1 MCLFIEIVSADEELP
16 IVSSEELYALSS
28 ACLKNASSCPS
39 SLGPLPSRSLS
50 MQPKSSSRRTPKDA
64 PSRSLTSSRELAHRG
79 PAEVRKAVRETRSA
93 GSTPAILSNALVP
106 KSVPSK
112 SEDVN
117 VLCQQRCQQ
126 QHQQQQNSNAQR
138 SHEIMP
144 FHYAI
149 GRNICLSSD
158 KTIATRL
165 SEDYCNGYVFT
176 SRPLHPGERLT
187 VEVTGIDLDYVGG
200 LAFGMTACD
209 PTEIRVC
216 ELPDDSDQ
224 LIDRPEYW
232 VVHKDVYVAPEVGDK
247 LAFYLTRRGKFC

>member
-1 MCLFIEIVSADEELP
+1 
-16 IVSSEELYALSS
+16 
-28 ACLKNASSCPS
+28 
-39 SLGPLPSRSLS
+39 
-50 MQPKSSSRRTPKDA
+50 
-64 PSRSLTSSRELAHRG
+64 
-79 PAEVRKAVRETRSA
+79 
-93 GSTPAILSNALVP
+93 
-106 KSVPSK
+106 
-112 SEDVN
+112 
-117 VLCQQRCQQ
+117 
-126 QHQQQQNSNAQR
+126 
-138 SHEIMP
+138 MP

-158 KTIATRL
+158 RTIATRL

-176 SRPLHPGERLT
+176 SRPLRPGERLT

-247 LAFYLTRRGKFC
+247 LAFYLTRRGRFCYMTLTLYYNIVV